1 MINLFGTKDE
11 TRQAAQ
17 TAVNC
22 QPAEDEVKACE
33 DVVHENACIQ
43 ATVTL
48 APKVDVGDI
57 QTFCINNPVI
67 RPCSATTPTTRLCRF
82 MVSQEICVQIP
93 LTFSADVEAVPSGIS
108 CGAPG
113 IGECSHTT
121 SCTYTIGYYKNH
133 AGVTNTLI
141 ALAGGSI
148 ILGSGSIGASYTVNC
163 LNAIDVL
170 SLNTPAPPIP
180 LSRPRSNQYQILYA
194 QLLAAKLNIIRGA
207 VCDAAAAAIAAA
219 DAFIATS
226 VSGVGKDG
234 AGEVQEPLAAY
245 NEGTAEGCPY
255 HCPSQM

>member
-1 MINLFGTKDE
+1 MINIFGTKEE
-11 TRQAAQ
+11 TRQAARA
-17 TAVNC
+17 AVNC
-22 QPAEDEVKACE
+22 QPAEDEIKKCE
-33 DVVHENACIQ
+33 DVVHETASIQ
-43 ATVTL
+43 ATVTV

-57 QTFCINNPVI
+57 QTLCINNPVI
-67 RPCSATTPTTRLCRF
+67 RPCSGAPSPTRCCRF
-82 MVSQEICVQIP
+82 MVSQDVCIQIP

-113 IGECSHTT
+113 IGPCGRAT

-133 AGVTNTLI
+133 PEVTNALI
-141 ALAGGSI
+141 ALNGGSI
-148 ILGSGSIGASYTVNC
+148 ILGSNGSGASFTVTV
-163 LNAIDVL
+163 LNSYDVL

-180 LSRPRSNQYQILYA
+180 LTHPRSNQYQILYA

-234 AGEVQEPLAAY
+234 ADTVQEPLAAY
-245 NEGTAEGCPY
+245 NEGVAEGCPY
-255 HCPSQM
+255 HCPSHM